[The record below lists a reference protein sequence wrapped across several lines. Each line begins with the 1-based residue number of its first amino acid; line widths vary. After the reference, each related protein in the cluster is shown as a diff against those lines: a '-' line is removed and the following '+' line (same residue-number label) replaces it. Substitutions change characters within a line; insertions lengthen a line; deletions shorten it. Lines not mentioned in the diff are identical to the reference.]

1 LKILLINPRFPDS
14 LWSLTG
20 ISDLVG
26 AGIGQTPLGLI
37 TVAAL
42 TPPGHEI
49 RLVDENVEPI
59 DFGAPADL
67 VAIGAMNVQFGRAVE
82 IGRRFRE
89 RGVRTAIG
97 GPYVSLVPE
106 RAEGLFDHRLVGEA
120 EYIWPR
126 FIADLEGGAPKVTYV
141 QDANVSVTDSPV
153 PRFELLDPHRY
164 LDFFIQTSRGCPFA
178 CEFCDI
184 IITDGRIPR
193 VKPVARV
200 MAEIEAVHRIG
211 GRSIAFS
218 DANFI
223 GNPRYAK
230 ELLIEMAAWNKARGY
245 PIRFGGEM
253 TLNVA
258 EKPDILRLLREANF
272 ESVFIGIESPR
283 ATSLMET
290 RKVQNVRGEMIDRI
304 RTIQRHNIILCA
316 GMIVGFDSDD
326 TAIFEEQLVFL
337 HEAGIPFTTAGVLT
351 ALERTP
357 LHKRLKD
364 AGRLLEWDYE
374 NMLGHGAADLN
385 FEPMRMS
392 KEELLAGYNW
402 LARSLYAYENYSAR
416 LVEAVRH
423 YQPTTVRGQ
432 TGKEFD
438 WRTLKILGRTL
449 YYYLVRGGRGARRF
463 FLSTIREA
471 ARTGLPTHKFVTLI
485 AYLVAHKHFHAY
497 VRSHHGDP
505 ETVAARSPFHGVAP
519 QAPREFAVNAAAAAS
534 GARAASDA
542 SASVAA
548 EIAASDATPA
558 VGAA

>member
-1 LKILLINPRFPDS
+1 MKILLINPRFPDS

-59 DFGAPADL
+59 DFDARADL

-106 RAEGLFDHRLVGEA
+106 RADGLFDHRLAGEA

-126 FIADLEGGAPKVTYV
+126 FIADIEAGAPKATYV
-141 QDANVSVTDSPV
+141 QDANVPVTDSPV
-153 PRFELLDPHRY
+153 PRFDLLSPSRY

-193 VKPVARV
+193 VKTVAQV

-245 PIRFGGEM
+245 PIRFGCEL

-272 ESVFIGIESPR
+272 ESIFVGIESPR

-290 RKVQNVRGEMIDRI
+290 RKVQNVRGEMIERI
-304 RTIQRHNIILCA
+304 RTIQKHNIILIA

-326 TAIFEEQLVFL
+326 TAIFEEQFEFL
-337 HEAGIPFTTAGVLT
+337 REAGIPFTTAGVLT

-357 LHKRLKD
+357 LHKRLKEE
-364 AGRLLEWDYE
+364 GRLLDWDYE
-374 NMLGHGAADLN
+374 KMLGHGAADLN
-385 FEPMRMS
+385 FEPMGMT

-402 LARSLYAYENYSAR
+402 LARALYSYENYSAR

-423 YQPTTVRGQ
+423 FQPTTVPGQ
-432 TGKEFD
+432 TGKDFD
-438 WRTLKILGRTL
+438 WRTVKVLGRTL
-449 YYYLVRGGRGARRF
+449 YYYTLQGGGAARRF
-463 FLSTIREA
+463 FFSTIREA
-471 ARTGLPTHKFVTLI
+471 ARTGLPAHKLVALI

-497 VRSHHGDP
+497 VRTHHGDP
-505 ETVAARSPFHGVAP
+505 ETVLALSPFHGVAP
-519 QAPREFAVNAAAAAS
+519 QARRNLAEVAAAAAS
-534 GARAASDA
+534 ATAA
-542 SASVAA
+542 
-548 EIAASDATPA
+548 IAASDATPA

>member
-1 LKILLINPRFPDS
+1 LRILLINPRFPDS

-20 ISDLVG
+20 ISDIVG

-42 TPPGHEI
+42 TPPGHEL
-49 RLVDENVEPI
+49 RLVDENVRPI
-59 DFGAPADL
+59 DFAERVDL
-67 VAIGAMNVQFGRAVE
+67 VAIGAMNVQFGRAAE
-82 IGRRFRE
+82 IARRFRE

-106 RAEGLFDHRLVGEA
+106 RAVGLFDHRLVGEA

-126 FIADLEGGAPKVTYV
+126 FISDLEAGQPVEAYV
-141 QDANVSVTDSPV
+141 QEANVPVTDSPV
-153 PRFELLDPHRY
+153 PRFDLLSPDRY

-184 IITDGRIPR
+184 IITDGRVPR
-193 VKPVARV
+193 VKPVAQV
-200 MAEIEAVHRIG
+200 MAEIEAVHKIG

-230 ELLIEMAAWNKARGY
+230 GLLIEMAAWNKARGF
-245 PIRFGGEM
+245 PIRFGCEL

-258 EKPDILRLLREANF
+258 EKPDLLRLLREANF
-272 ESVFIGIESPR
+272 ESIFIGIESPR

-290 RKVQNVRGEMIDRI
+290 RKVQNVRGEMIERI
-304 RTIQRHNIILCA
+304 RTIQRHNIIVIA

-326 TAIFEEQLVFL
+326 TAIFEEQLDFL

-357 LHKRLKD
+357 LHKRLGEE
-364 AGRLLEWDYE
+364 GRLLDWEYE

-385 FEPMRMS
+385 FEPMRMT
-392 KEELLAGYNW
+392 KEELLEGYNW
-402 LARSLYAYENYSAR
+402 LARSLYSYKNYSRR

-423 YQPTTVRGQ
+423 FQRTTTPGQ
-432 TGKEFD
+432 AGSDFN
-438 WRTLKILGRTL
+438 WRTIRILARTAH
-449 YYYLVRGGRGARRF
+449 YYLLRGGREARRF
-463 FLSTIREA
+463 FLSTMREA
-471 ARTGLPTHKFVTLI
+471 ARSGLPAHKLVPLI

-497 VRSHHGDP
+497 VRAHHGDP
-505 ETVAARSPFHGVAP
+505 ESAPERSPFHGVAP
-519 QAPREFAVNAAAAAS
+519 REPRAF
-534 GARAASDA
+534 G
-542 SASVAA
+542 
-548 EIAASDATPA
+548 
-558 VGAA
+558 VGAALAAEVPPSTLPAPAPAIGAA